1 MSTPREL
8 LRLCA
13 ARPPHL
19 GISGQAEA
27 ESIPLAEAACA
38 SSPYPMP
45 SAPGQHR
52 LYQEIMLRHDRL
64 RRRESE

>member
-13 ARPPHL
+13 ARPPRL
-19 GISGQAEA
+19 GVSGQAGNEPC
-27 ESIPLAEAACA
+27 PLAEAA
-38 SSPYPMP
+38 SGPEPYPLP
-45 SAPGQHR
+45 TVPGQHR